1 VAATL
6 WMAWSVAGVLWLLA
20 GHGSEPLPAPPPA
33 PKRPAA
39 PAVDVAQL
47 ASLNLFGAPPVV
59 AAGGAAANAPDT
71 TLQLR
76 LAGAKPDPAAR
87 TELNR
92 LLRTWRGGPIERDA
106 LLLAHAE
113 AVREKDIAAALD
125 TGQTLID
132 YHDLGAEA
140 APLVARLRD
149 MIAALIESGS
159 GRPLDV
165 AAGIFWEHRALLPPG
180 AEGDRLVQL
189 LAGRLEAAGLIEGTA
204 VDGARGRKRAFR
216 VLPAGRAA
224 LSVLKDRLELG
235 FRVAKWKVG
244 VAPIADELALLDD
257 LLALMPAGARL
268 RLDANGAWDRRQA
281 ERWLDVAA
289 GRPIEHVEQPIH
301 AQARG
306 AEDLLQGLAADYP
319 VAIALDE
326 SIAVDADVAAWLD
339 RGWSGV
345 FVIKPTLLVDP
356 GHVAGRL
363 AAAGARV
370 VFSSALETAVGFR
383 SALRWAFT
391 WRGEPRAVGFG
402 VGSLFA
408 GPAGEAPPL
417 APFWPWSDLE
427 RINPSDPWNALN

>member
-1 VAATL
+1 MPGLGRTRKVPRLDATCG
-6 WMAWSVAGVLWLLA
+6 METPPELA
-20 GHGSEPLPAPPPA
+20 IRRYALPFRSPLRTAHGTWTVRE
-33 PKRPAA
+33 
-39 PAVDVAQL
+39 
-47 ASLNLFGAPPVV
+47 GI
-59 AAGGAAANAPDT
+59 
-71 TLQLR
+71 
-76 LAGAKPDPAAR
+76 
-87 TELNR
+87 
-92 LLRTWRGGPIERDA
+92 LLRVTGPDGRLGYGE
-106 LLLAHAE
+106 
-113 AVREKDIAAALD
+113 IAPIQGFA
-125 TGQTLID
+125 
-132 YHDLGAEA
+132 
-140 APLVARLRD
+140 
-149 MIAALIESGS
+149 
-159 GRPLDV
+159 GRPLEDCAADLERLGRFPSREALFNQAKVLPGLRAALVEAGLDPEAFPSRTREHVAV
-165 AAGIFWEHRALLPPG
+165 AAL
-180 AEGDRLVQL
+180 
-189 LAGRLEAAGLIEGTA
+189 
-204 VDGARGRKRAFR
+204 
-216 VLPAGRAA
+216 LPAGRAA

-417 APFWPWSDLE
+417 APFWRWSDLE